1 VAKEKTKIGLVTLR
15 LGMGWYF
22 FYAGLSK
29 ILNPE
34 WTSAGYLSGAKTLPG
49 LFEWFAQAGNVGWV
63 DFLNEWGLLLIGLSL
78 ILGLLVRYASI
89 AGMVLMVFY
98 WLPVL
103 DFPYVGH
110 GIIVD
115 DHIIYMLVFYVFIK
129 AQAGMHFGL
138 DKKFLK

>member
-129 AQAGMHFGL
+129 ARAGMHFGL